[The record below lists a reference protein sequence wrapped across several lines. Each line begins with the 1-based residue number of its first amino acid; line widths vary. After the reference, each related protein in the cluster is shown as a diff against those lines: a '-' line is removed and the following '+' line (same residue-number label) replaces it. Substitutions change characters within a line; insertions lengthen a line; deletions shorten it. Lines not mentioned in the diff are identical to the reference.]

1 MAARVTLETVMFESV
16 MFHTIMLQTV
26 QRLAR
31 LARLALTAACLALT
45 AACSVPVTGGLDD
58 AEANRVVVALSR
70 AGVDSTKEVD
80 PGAEG
85 RWRVDVARDDLAAAL
100 STLRDEELP
109 HSPPRGVL
117 DAVGKGSLVP
127 SEAAEQAQLAAGMA
141 GDLERSLEGIDGVLR
156 ARVHLNV
163 PPVNPLRDL
172 PSLSRGSA
180 SVLLEHRGSTPP
192 LSADAVQRLVAGGV
206 AGLSPADVAVVM
218 VSRPSPPAT
227 TASDLGHI
235 GPIAVARASM
245 QKLQAALIALVAV
258 VALLAAATLVLYARL
273 TRLRAGAA
281 LAERAPEGGREKAGW
296 PSS

>member
-1 MAARVTLETVMFESV
+1 MFQKAR
-16 MFHTIMLQTV
+16 LQTHQHRRSLSPAWRV
-26 QRLAR
+26 SLRCLPRLTC
-31 LARLALTAACLALT
+31 LACLACLALT

-70 AGVDSTKEVD
+70 AGVDSTKELD
-80 PGAEG
+80 PGTEG
-85 RWRVDVARDDLAAAL
+85 RWRVDVARDDLPAAL

-109 HSPPRGVL
+109 HSPPAGVL

-172 PSLSRGSA
+172 PTLSRGSA

-192 LSADAVQRLVAGGV
+192 LSAESVQRLVAGGV

-218 VSRPSPPAT
+218 ISRPAPPST
-227 TASDLGHI
+227 TSDLGHI

-273 TRLRAGAA
+273 TRLRADAA
-281 LAERAPEGGREKAGW
+281 LPDRAPHAGREKAGW
-296 PSS
+296 PSP